1 LDPKDNERCAA
12 AVQAYRACLV
22 DDETFAAW
30 TLEDVVAAIRTAGAA
45 RWIDAFDER
54 YLDFASLDGLAE

>member
-30 TLEDVVAAIRTAGAA
+30 TLEDVVAAIRAAGAG
-45 RWIDAFDER
+45 RWIEAFEG
-54 YLDFASLDGLAE
+54 YLDFASLDGLTP